1 MIKRILKIGLVILAG
16 VGMILILAFSTE
28 KMSRVK
34 CDELSVIIPDES
46 PRFIDETE
54 ISRLVAQVE
63 PSLFDKKLD
72 EVNANVLEQKLKK
85 VPEIKNAEVYRHIT
99 GDQMHFK
106 GQLVVEVYQRE
117 PLFRVLNSEG
127 DFYMDEEGVRIPANP
142 AFTAKV
148 LLVTGDAD
156 ETFIRKGIIPVV
168 KHVRESDFLSAQ
180 IKQIQ
185 ILPNMELIM
194 VPLVGDQLIEFGDP
208 LHYREKFRN
217 LEALYEQVFNQ
228 QGWDLYNQIS
238 LKYKDQVVCVRK

>member
-54 ISRLVAQVE
+54 ISRLVAQAE